1 MKNHPFFEEQD
12 ILVEEESPI
21 AEDILEEN
29 TDPNPTDNPLI
40 PEVQEYAGNS
50 VQPASK
56 LKLFSL
62 FLFFFALLLLLFDRF
77 VSPLSELFWWWGDE
91 FYQTLIFTTSSL
103 HLHLS

>member
-12 ILVEEESPI
+12 ILVEEELPI

-50 VQPASK
+50 VPGHK
-56 LKLFSL
+56 V
-62 FLFFFALLLLLFDRF
+62 RF
-77 VSPLSELFWWWGDE
+77 KVPKCNTIYKIATEKE
-91 FYQTLIFTTSSL
+91 QTDKNSM
-103 HLHLS
+103 